1 LGRSAFVQAE
11 VFSSLIDA
19 LQSAEF
25 HNRLLTAYRRSE
37 TMIAI
42 RGVYDGKTFS
52 ALPSEPLPQV
62 QREIPVAIVFL
73 EEVLLAADHHQ
84 HQAEVARRMRAA
96 RDAMPPLGMSV
107 KELVE
112 AGRER

>member
-1 LGRSAFVQAE
+1 
-11 VFSSLIDA
+11 
-19 LQSAEF
+19 
-25 HNRLLTAYRRSE
+25 
-37 TMIAI
+37 MIAI

-62 QREIPVAIVFL
+62 QREIPVAIVFS
-73 EEVLLAADHHQ
+73 EEVSLEADQRQ
-84 HQAEVARRMRAA
+84 HQEEVARRMRAA
-96 RDAMPPLGMSV
+96 RDSMPPLGMSV

>member
-1 LGRSAFVQAE
+1 
-11 VFSSLIDA
+11 
-19 LQSAEF
+19 
-25 HNRLLTAYRRSE
+25 
-37 TMIAI
+37 MIAI
-42 RGVYDGKTFS
+42 RGVYNGKTFR

-73 EEVLLAADHHQ
+73 EEISPEADRRQ
-84 HQAEVARRMRAA
+84 HQVEIAHRMRAA

-107 KELVE
+107 KELIE